1 MSEGSYCARVISQ
14 SRDIYRIEG
23 EEGELFARVSGR
35 LRYESAGPLDFP
47 TVGDYVEVNRNSQE
61 CGDAVITG
69 ILPRKSIFVRKAAGK
84 NWEEQAVA
92 SNIDTVFI
100 CMSLN
105 ADFNLRRLER
115 YLALAWE
122 SGAVPVV
129 VLTKLDLCQD
139 LTGKL
144 MAVEATAPGVDVLVT
159 TSLEEDGY
167 EELGPYLQAGR
178 TVALIGSSGVG
189 KSTLINRLAGKEI
202 LATRE
207 IREDDRGRHTTTRRE
222 LIRLESGCM
231 LIDTPGM
238 RELGMWDAQD
248 GINKTFSDVEQFLGK
263 CRFADCTHTNEPGCA
278 VYEAIREGK
287 LSQRRWNDYR
297 RLKNEE
303 SYTNE
308 KSGYLEQKREKFK
321 QIAKINKTS
330 NRKNSFY

>member
-23 EEGELFARVSGR
+23 EAGELFARVSGR

-47 TVGDYVEVNRNSQE
+47 TVGDYVEVDRKSQE

-263 CRFADCTHTNEPGCA
+263 CRFADCTHTSEPGCA

-321 QIAKINKTS
+321 QIAKINKNS
-330 NRKNSFY
+330 NRKNGFY

>member
-1 MSEGSYCARVISQ
+1 M
-14 SRDIYRIEG
+14 
-23 EEGELFARVSGR
+23 
-35 LRYESAGPLDFP
+35 
-47 TVGDYVEVNRNSQE
+47 
-61 CGDAVITG
+61 
-69 ILPRKSIFVRKAAGK
+69 RKAAGK
-84 NWEEQAVA
+84 SWEEQLVA

-139 LTGKL
+139 LTDKL

-159 TSLEEDGY
+159 TSLEGDGY
-167 EELGPYLQAGR
+167 EELQPYLKEGK

-189 KSTLINRLAGKEI
+189 KSTLINRLTGKEL

-222 LIRLESGCM
+222 LIRLENGCM

-238 RELGMWDAQD
+238 RELGMWDAQE
-248 GINKTFSDVEQFLGK
+248 GLGKTFSDVEQFLGK
-263 CRFADCTHTNEPGCA
+263 CRFADCTHTSEPGCA

-297 RLKNEE
+297 RLMNEE
-303 SYTNE
+303 AYANE
-308 KSGYLEQKREKFK
+308 RSGYLEQKKEKFK
-321 QIAKINKTS
+321 QIAKINKAA
-330 NRKNSFY
+330 NRKNNSC

>member
-1 MSEGSYCARVISQ
+1 MSEGSYRARVISQ

-23 EEGELFARVSGR
+23 EAGELFARVSGR
-35 LRYESAGPLDFP
+35 MRYDSSGPMDFP
-47 TVGDYVEVNRNSQE
+47 TVGDYVEVDRYSQDE
-61 CGDAVITG
+61 GDAVITG
-69 ILPRKSIFVRKAAGK
+69 ILPRKSVFVRKAAGK
-84 NWEEQAVA
+84 NWEEQLVA

-139 LTGKL
+139 LTDKL
-144 MAVEATAPGVDVLVT
+144 MAVEATAPGADVLVT

-167 EELGPYLQAGR
+167 EELQPYLKEGK

-189 KSTLINRLAGKEI
+189 KSTLINRLTGKEL

-222 LIRLESGCM
+222 LIRLENGCM

-238 RELGMWDAQD
+238 RELGMWDAQE
-248 GINKTFSDVEQFLGK
+248 GLGKTFSDVEQFLGK
-263 CRFADCTHTNEPGCA
+263 CRFADCTHTSEPGCA

-297 RLKNEE
+297 RLMNEE
-303 SYTNE
+303 TYANE
-308 KSGYLEQKREKFK
+308 RSGYLEQKKEKFK
-321 QIAKINKTS
+321 QIAKINKAA
-330 NRKNSFY
+330 NRKNKSC